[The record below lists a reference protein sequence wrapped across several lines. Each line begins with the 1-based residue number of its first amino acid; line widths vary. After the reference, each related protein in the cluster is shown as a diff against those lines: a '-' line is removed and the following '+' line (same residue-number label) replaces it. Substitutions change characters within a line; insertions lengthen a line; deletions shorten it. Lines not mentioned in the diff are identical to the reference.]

1 MARPTRD
8 FLPDEHDVL
17 GVLRRRGC
25 LSLRAV
31 CAELWPDLRW
41 RPLYDGED
49 SMSEG
54 TTQGAHGLTRAL
66 WVWQVLGR
74 LIAEGGVQVAG
85 QDPDEVDTLAAV
97 SFELLGRREGQA
109 SARGAALA

>member
-1 MARPTRD
+1 MQRPTPD
-8 FLPDEHDVL
+8 FLPDEEDVL

-31 CAELWPDLRW
+31 CEELWPGLRW
-41 RPLYDGED
+41 RPLYEGED
-49 SMSEG
+49 SVSEG
-54 TTQGAHGLTRAL
+54 RETTRAL

-74 LIAEGGVQVAG
+74 LIAQGGVQVAG

-97 SFELLGRREGQA
+97 SFELLGRRGGQA